1 MEKTMRDE
9 LKKLVDKWHE
19 FAEFAGFAEFAWGKN
34 HNISSFELTERL
46 NALRAQPA
54 PEKCTVCYPIYCAL
68 DRGHD
73 GPCKPVID
81 PRLQ

>member
-19 FAEFAGFAEFAWGKN
+19 FAEFAGFAEFAP
-34 HNISSFELTERL
+34 
-46 NALRAQPA
+46 AA

-73 GPCKPVID
+73 GPCKPRID
-81 PRLQ
+81 RGYNDGKKK